1 MLSVSACNA
10 QSASDQN
17 TPPQQAAPAVPSP
30 SQAAPSSPSASSP
43 SASKTQKQKS
53 QSEREIEKQEQSQRT
68 LGVLPDF
75 LATNRQD
82 ASPLTPT
89 QKFHLFAK
97 QAFDP
102 VEFVVVGAQAGL
114 SQADNQF
121 PGYGQ
126 GAQGYA
132 KRYGAAFGDEVSSG
146 FWSNFF
152 YPTIFK
158 ADPRYFRLGEGSL
171 THRGLYSI
179 KQEFIAHTDRGGKS
193 FNFSNVLGA
202 LTAGGISN
210 LYYPADDRGFG
221 LTMSRAGIALA
232 YGAAGGLV
240 EEFGPDVRRKLFGK
254 HSKDHQKP

>member
-1 MLSVSACNA
+1 LIRSLLLRGCLMLSVSACSA
-10 QSASDQN
+10 QSASDPN
-17 TPPQQAAPAVPSP
+17 TPPQQTAPADSP
-30 SQAAPSSPSASSP
+30 SQPAPRNR
-43 SASKTQKQKS
+43 QQKS
-53 QSEREIEKQEQSQRT
+53 QKEREIEKQEQSQRT

-97 QAFDP
+97 QSFDP
-102 VEFVVVGAQAGL
+102 VEFVVIGAQAGL

-126 GAQGYA
+126 GTQGYA
-132 KRYGAAFGDEVSSG
+132 KRYGAAFADQVSSG

-158 ADPRYFRLGEGSL
+158 DDPRYFRLGEGSF
-171 THRGLYSI
+171 THRGLYSVR
-179 KQEFIAHTDRGGKS
+179 QEFVAHTDRGGRT

-254 HSKDHQKP
+254 RRRDHPKP